1 MPTMCQALFEESV
14 WNIRINQSM
23 TIKRDV
29 FESRTPVVFFGDTK
43 TVINV
48 SKLKDNCKC
57 SVLIFPEAHNVLR
70 PKLLFSLSYFYKN
83 TLFNKLKSWLSQI

>member
-1 MPTMCQALFEESV
+1 MCQALFEENI

-23 TIKRDV
+23 AIKRDV
-29 FESRTPVVFFGDTK
+29 FESRTTVVFFCDTK
-43 TVINV
+43 TLINV

-57 SVLIFPEAHNVLR
+57 LVLIFPEIHDALR

-83 TLFNKLKSWLSQI
+83 TVFNKLKTWLSEI